1 MKGFIYIASAF
12 ETVNR
17 SVCGQQGSWI
27 DNDPHFWSSPP
38 TWGICRNDLRAQA
51 EPGDVVFFVL
61 PRRGRHPQM
70 IFGYLTIARIISHM
84 DAYHSTELASKRMKN
99 GMPNGNIIVNAK
111 GDYNRFDA
119 GVHRH
124 KFDKIRRHYA
134 IGMTEQ
140 SKMLTADEIQ
150 RLAPNFLNA
159 LGTVIGV
166 PGDRAIDIITRR
178 GRELTAAQVSAL
190 LKWLNG
196 SYRAP
201 WLRTR

>member
-17 SVCGQQGSWI
+17 SVCGQKGSWI

-70 IFGYLTIARIISHM
+70 IFGHLTIAKVISHLE
-84 DAYHSTELASKRMKN
+84 AYRSAELASKRMKN
-99 GMPNGNIIVNAK
+99 GMPNGNIIVDAK
-111 GDYNRFDA
+111 GAYNRFDA

-124 KFDKIRRHYA
+124 KFDRIKHHYA
-134 IGMTEQ
+134 VGIPEQ
-140 SKMLTADEIQ
+140 SRILTADEIR
-150 RLAPNFLNA
+150 RLAPQFVKT
-159 LGTVIGV
+159 LGSIIGV
-166 PGDRAIDIITRR
+166 HAERAIDIVTRR
-178 GRELTAAQVSAL
+178 GRILTRAQVMAL
-190 LKWLNG
+190 LAWLNNV
-196 SYRAP
+196 
-201 WLRTR
+201 